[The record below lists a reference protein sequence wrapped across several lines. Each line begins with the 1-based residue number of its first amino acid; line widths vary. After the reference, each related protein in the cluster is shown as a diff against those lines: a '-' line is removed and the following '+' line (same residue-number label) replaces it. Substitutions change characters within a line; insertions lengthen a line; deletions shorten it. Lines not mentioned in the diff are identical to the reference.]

1 MRAALLAFLML
12 FTVDALAGKTPAAL
26 SSGPLSSEVEQLID
40 ELVSRTGTAR
50 ERTRAFLRIVAAD
63 APTSEA
69 TRIEKHVL
77 RFLSLQP
84 LTIQRTLGKPLF
96 DADGHYK
103 DPVSVIL
110 DLFELMRRPANQG
123 GRNMD
128 DERILL
134 SLQNDYGLEGGSRL
148 FAALKSGRVAQ
159 LRSPSVT
166 SADAPSETN

>member
-1 MRAALLAFLML
+1 MRAVLLAFVML
-12 FTVDALAGKTPAAL
+12 VSVDALAGKSPAPP
-26 SSGPLSSEVEQLID
+26 SSGTLSAEVEQLID
-40 ELVSRTGTAR
+40 ELVSRAGTAR
-50 ERTRAFLRIVAAD
+50 ERTRTFLRIVAAD
-63 APTSEA
+63 APTPEA
-69 TRIEKHVL
+69 NRIEKHVL

-84 LTIQRTLGKPLF
+84 LNIQRTLGKPLF

-110 DLFELMRRPANQG
+110 DMFELMRRPASQG

-159 LRSPSVT
+159 LRAISVAST
-166 SADAPSETN
+166 DASSETN